1 MTITTP
7 SNRPRFAGVSAS
19 WLLFTA
25 CSLVAGMASGH
36 DFEKLF
42 AKVDSAVVVLYTLER
57 GITEASPTRAV
68 AQPGLGSGVLIDEAG
83 HILTAAHV
91 VQTADLVKVQFVGGE
106 TTQAQII
113 SSDPDKD
120 VALLLVTDV
129 PDTVKPVK
137 VGDSDNVS
145 IGEEVFVIGAPYG
158 LSHTLTVG
166 HISARH
172 QVGDSA
178 TQYAAAE
185 TFQTDAAINRGNSGG
200 PLFNRRG
207 EVIGIVSHIKSQSGG
222 YEGLGFA
229 VTSNAAQQTLFDRR
243 MAWSGLSGV
252 VVSGTLAA
260 ALNVPQ
266 EAGYLIQK
274 VAANSPASRLGLQPG
289 KLPAQFGN
297 RTILVGGDIILSL
310 EGVDVSPTMMTTF
323 REKTDHMD
331 TGSLITLRVLR
342 AGKVVQISV
351 PLDK

>member
-1 MTITTP
+1 MTHANSRCSGP
-7 SNRPRFAGVSAS
+7 AFSVLLALLAYLGFLPGAVSA
-19 WLLFTA
+19 
-25 CSLVAGMASGH
+25 H

-42 AKVDSAVVVLYTLER
+42 QKVDPSVVVLYTLER

-68 AQPGLGSGVLIDEAG
+68 AQPGLGSGVLIDNEG

-106 TTQAQII
+106 TAPAQII

-120 VALLLVTDV
+120 VALLVVEDI
-129 PDTVKPVK
+129 PATVKPAK
-137 VGDSDNVS
+137 VGDSDKVNV
-145 IGEEVFVIGAPYG
+145 GEEVFVIGAPYG

-172 QVGDSA
+172 QVGDGA

-200 PLFNRRG
+200 PLFNQRG

-229 VTSNAAQQTLFDRR
+229 VTTNAAMQTLFDRR
-243 MAWSGLSGV
+243 MAWSGMSGV
-252 VVSGTLAA
+252 LVSGALAA

-274 VAANSPASRLGLQPG
+274 VAANSPAARLGLQAG
-289 KLPAQFGN
+289 KLPAQFGD

-323 REKTDHMD
+323 RNKTDHMEA
-331 TGSLITLRVLR
+331 GSLITLKVLR
-342 AGKVVQISV
+342 AGKVVQVSV